1 MVAPQDAHRRRAAPD
16 RGLVAQGG
24 AFAMRRALEGHPRL
38 GEAVVCALDDVPC
51 DGGSRARREAIA
63 IETTGRRE
71 IALWDRVDHAAWE
84 RDAIDFCWLF

>member
-51 DGGSRARREAIA
+51 DGGARSMGDRDRRRVGAQERARWARSR
-63 IETTGRRE
+63 T
-71 IALWDRVDHAAWE
+71 VVP
-84 RDAIDFCWLF
+84 